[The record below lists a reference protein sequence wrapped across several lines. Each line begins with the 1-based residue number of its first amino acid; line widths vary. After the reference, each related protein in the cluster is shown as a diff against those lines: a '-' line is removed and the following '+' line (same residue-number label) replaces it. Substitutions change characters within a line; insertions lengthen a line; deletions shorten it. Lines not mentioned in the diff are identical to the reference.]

1 MRLVLPL
8 IGRLVTTAMLML
20 ATAMYHPRGAAAQQ
34 IEATTSVQ
42 DLQAL
47 AASIEDETKRK
58 ELLATIRALIAAKQG
73 GKAAEAPAPLSE
85 RIVAYTAE
93 AVHAAEEATDDLSV
107 YFRDWSF
114 VVEWIRREI
123 NDPVARAKDLN
134 DAAAFLAIFAA
145 GWIAEYLLRRIL
157 AGTRRR
163 IEEASKRS
171 GPARILPIITRAL
184 VGLLPLLAFAGVAYA
199 TALLAQPTAFVR
211 TVGLNFVNAYLVAR
225 VLMAGARLL
234 LSPNAP
240 ALRLLPLREAA
251 ARDLFV
257 WVRRFIAVSV
267 TGYFVIAAAVLLG
280 LSGRGAAALLTAHG
294 AVLVIIG
301 IVFVLRHRRAV
312 AGWLRRKSAAISS
325 RFGAAQLLQA
335 FAAVWHVLAIGYL
348 AGFFIVAAF
357 GIEGGF
363 AYMIRGT
370 ILSLVIIAAA
380 WVVLVC
386 LRWLLDRLLPPAP
399 DDTELSPL
407 QARISAYRPAAS
419 AALGAIVVVLAGIAV
434 LQAWGIGALSWLEQP
449 VGRRTLGAAL
459 SIALVLVAAVLFWEA
474 ASNATERFL
483 TAQHQEGG
491 DLQRS
496 ARIRTLLP
504 LLRKA
509 LFIFLSLMVVLISLS
524 EIGVDTAP
532 LLAGAGVIGLAIG
545 FGAQKLVQ
553 DVITGVF
560 ILVEDA
566 LSVGDVVDVAGTGGV
581 VEDMSIRSIRLRDL
595 SGNVHTIPFSSVGT
609 VTNMTKDFS
618 YYLLDIRSDYRVDTD
633 RVTQVCAEIVEDMR
647 KEPAFAFDIL
657 EPLEVLGV
665 DQFTESAII
674 IKARIKTRPIRQ
686 WVVGR
691 EFNRRMK
698 KRFDELGIE
707 FPFPYRT
714 TYIGVEKSDKSPPFR
729 VRLEGG
735 TLPVQSSEP
744 DRPST
749 SPLAK
754 RRTRRG
760 PRPER
765 APTDIPDAPGE

>member
-1 MRLVLPL
+1 M
-8 IGRLVTTAMLML
+8 
-20 ATAMYHPRGAAAQQ
+20 
-34 IEATTSVQ
+34 
-42 DLQAL
+42 
-47 AASIEDETKRK
+47 
-58 ELLATIRALIAAKQG
+58 
-73 GKAAEAPAPLSE
+73 
-85 RIVAYTAE
+85 
-93 AVHAAEEATDDLSV
+93 
-107 YFRDWSF
+107 
-114 VVEWIRREI
+114 
-123 NDPVARAKDLN
+123 
-134 DAAAFLAIFAA
+134 
-145 GWIAEYLLRRIL
+145 
-157 AGTRRR
+157 
-163 IEEASKRS
+163 
-171 GPARILPIITRAL
+171 
-184 VGLLPLLAFAGVAYA
+184 
-199 TALLAQPTAFVR
+199 
-211 TVGLNFVNAYLVAR
+211 
-225 VLMAGARLL
+225 
-234 LSPNAP
+234 
-240 ALRLLPLREAA
+240 
-251 ARDLFV
+251 
-257 WVRRFIAVSV
+257 
-267 TGYFVIAAAVLLG
+267 
-280 LSGRGAAALLTAHG
+280 
-294 AVLVIIG
+294 
-301 IVFVLRHRRAV
+301 
-312 AGWLRRKSAAISS
+312 
-325 RFGAAQLLQA
+325 
-335 FAAVWHVLAIGYL
+335 LAIGYL

-386 LRWLLDRLLPPAP
+386 LRWLLDRLLPPAS

-618 YYLLDIRSDYRVDTD
+618 YYLLDIRSRLSGRHRPGDASLRRDRRRHAEGAGVRFRYSRAAGSLGRRSVHGVRRHHQGTD
-633 RVTQVCAEIVEDMR
+633 QDQADQAMGRRSRIQSKDE
-647 KEPAFAFDIL
+647 KAF
-657 EPLEVLGV
+657 
-665 DQFTESAII
+665 
-674 IKARIKTRPIRQ
+674 
-686 WVVGR
+686 
-691 EFNRRMK
+691 
-698 KRFDELGIE
+698 
-707 FPFPYRT
+707 
-714 TYIGVEKSDKSPPFR
+714 
-729 VRLEGG
+729 
-735 TLPVQSSEP
+735 
-744 DRPST
+744 
-749 SPLAK
+749 
-754 RRTRRG
+754 
-760 PRPER
+760 
-765 APTDIPDAPGE
+765 